1 MKNQSKIS
9 NIILLTLYLSISV
22 FGCKKFVEIDLPID
36 SITTASAFETDAKT
50 NSVIRGLY
58 LNMVKTTG
66 YAFGGP
72 MSIGLGVSADELQV
86 TTPTNVFQEFYTNS
100 VSSANVNVASYYWG
114 PLYNTIY
121 TANAAIENIPSSLGM
136 SDYGKKQ
143 YMAEAR
149 FIRAANY
156 FYLVNIFG
164 DVPLVTGT
172 DYRANA
178 VLPRSSIDRVYELI
192 ISDLTFAKE
201 NLSTN
206 YLGTTRLRANT
217 YAAGALLARVYMY
230 RSEWAKAE
238 ALASEVIAGKNTSGA
253 ALYALEPLLNNVFL
267 LSSKE
272 VLLQLQQPA
281 LNLYTWD
288 GFNFIQSTLP
298 NYQLTDALFNN
309 FGIGDGRKS
318 SWIKTYTSTTGGVN
332 KSYYSPFKYKISN
345 GTGTAKTESLVF
357 LRLGEVYLIRA
368 EARAQQ
374 NNLSD
379 AISDLDVIRKRAGLS
394 APTPVGTTQ
403 PELIALIARER
414 YIELFAELGH
424 RWLDLKRSRQADV
437 VLAGKPN
444 WRPEAKLFPI
454 PKTEIENN
462 PFLIQNPG
470 YN

>member
-1 MKNQSKIS
+1 MKNQSKF
-9 NIILLTLYLSISV
+9 NNILLTLYLCISI

-66 YAFGGP
+66 YAFGGS
-72 MSIGLGVSADELQV
+72 MSIGLGVSADELQI
-86 TTPTNVFQEFYTNS
+86 TTPTNVYQEFYTNS
-100 VSSANVNVASYYWG
+100 VSSANLNVASYYWG

-121 TANAAIENIPSSLGM
+121 TANAAIENIPGSLGM

-172 DYRANA
+172 DYRTNA
-178 VLPRSSIDRVYELI
+178 VLPRSSIERVYELI

-217 YAAGALLARVYMY
+217 YAAAALLARVYLY

-238 ALASEVIAGKNTSGA
+238 ALASEVIAGKNTTGVP
-253 ALYALEPLLNNVFL
+253 LYALEPILNNVFL

-298 NYQLTDALFNN
+298 NYQLTDALFNS
-309 FGIGDGRKS
+309 FGIGDGRKN
-318 SWIKTYTSTTGGVN
+318 SWIKTYTSTTGGVT
-332 KSYYSPFKYKISN
+332 KSYYSPFKYKISS

-368 EARAQQ
+368 ESRAQQ

-379 AISDLDVIRKRAGLS
+379 AISDLDVIRKRAGLL
-394 APTPVGTTQ
+394 APTAAGATQ
-403 PELIALIARER
+403 PELIEMIARER

-424 RWLDLKRSRQADV
+424 RWLDLKRSRRADV
-437 VLAGKPN
+437 VLSGKPN

-454 PKTEIENN
+454 PTTEIENN